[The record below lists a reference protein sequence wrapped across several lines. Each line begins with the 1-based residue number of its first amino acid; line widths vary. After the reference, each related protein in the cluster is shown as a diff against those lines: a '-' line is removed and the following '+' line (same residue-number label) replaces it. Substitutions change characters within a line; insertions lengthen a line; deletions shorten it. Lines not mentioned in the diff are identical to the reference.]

1 MCRDNRLVVQEMNFF
16 IGENSKIKRGNANA
30 NASAIAIEK
39 VRRIA
44 NASSEAMKS
53 ARVDLLGP

>member
-1 MCRDNRLVVQEMNFF
+1 MNFF
-16 IGENSKIKRGNANA
+16 IGEINKSKRGNANA
-30 NASAIAIEK
+30 NASAIAKEK